1 MKNQV
6 LINYFGL
13 KVKQL
18 RLDRNM
24 TQEKLSFATGFHRT
38 YIGMIERGERN
49 ISLTNMAMFAKIFEI
64 SISELLE
71 FSSIN
76 PKFNYNNYEV
86 KVSDWCLENIR
97 LSWHCPI
104 MSLKKKVSI
113 TLLEITQDSLKSI

>member
-86 KVSDWCLENIR
+86 KVSD
-97 LSWHCPI
+97 
-104 MSLKKKVSI
+104 
-113 TLLEITQDSLKSI
+113 